1 MTSDD
6 RDRKLDELLAKQE
19 IREVI
24 LRFCRGIDRRDVE
37 LIESAFHPDATDNH
51 GPFQGRAADFS
62 AWAMGVLEKQVL
74 TMHLVANQLIELDG
88 DIAWSESYLL
98 ALHRTKRGDETHD
111 WFLGARYV
119 DRFERRGD
127 VWKIA
132 HRTTVHDWDRFDPLD
147 GIWEPASEFVQGVH
161 SRDDVAYRRES

>member
-1 MTSDD
+1 MTGDHNP
-6 RDRKLDELLAKQE
+6 RLQELLDKQE

-37 LIESAFHPDATDNH
+37 LIASAFHPDATDDH
-51 GPFQGRAADFS
+51 GPFQGSARDFP
-62 AWAMGVLEKQVL
+62 AWAMSVLEKQVL
-74 TMHLVANQLIELDG
+74 TMHLVANQLIEID
-88 DIAWSESYLL
+88 DDVAWSESYLL

-119 DRFERRGD
+119 DRFERRGSI
-127 VWKIA
+127 WKIA

-147 GIWEPASEFVQGVH
+147 GIWEAASAFTHGQH
-161 SRDDVAYRRES
+161 SRNDVAYRRDR